1 MNGVYNTF
9 FIGKIKIEA
18 LFCII
23 NLINFRKKKKGKFKE
38 ELI

>member
-1 MNGVYNTF
+1 ME
-9 FIGKIKIEA
+9 FIILFIFREKKIEA

-23 NLINFRKKKKGKFKE
+23 KLINFRKKKKGKFKE